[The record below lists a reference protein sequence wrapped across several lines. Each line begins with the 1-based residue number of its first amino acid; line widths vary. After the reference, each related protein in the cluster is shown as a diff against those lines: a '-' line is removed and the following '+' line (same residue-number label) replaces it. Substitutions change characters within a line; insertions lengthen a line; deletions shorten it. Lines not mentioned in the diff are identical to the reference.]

1 MWPRNSS
8 PAATARIRPAKAG
21 KIYDILLN
29 IFALAEEKGMAPHE
43 AADLYAEERIRKAL
57 EQSGCMFPVK
67 KKPPGA

>member
-1 MWPRNSS
+1 M
-8 PAATARIRPAKAG
+8 ATELEPGGYSQEKARAKAG

-57 EQSGCMFPVK
+57 EQKRMYVPC
-67 KKPPGA
+67 